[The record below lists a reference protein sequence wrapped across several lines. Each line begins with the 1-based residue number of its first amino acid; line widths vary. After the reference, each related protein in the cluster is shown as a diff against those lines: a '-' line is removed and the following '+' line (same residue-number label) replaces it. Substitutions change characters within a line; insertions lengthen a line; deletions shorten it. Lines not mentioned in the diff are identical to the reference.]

1 MCHSTSIN
9 LDDNKGRNYE
19 GGLYMFNDNKNNEN
33 NNEYQ
38 FTFDDLDPFYEEA
51 LKKQRKNSTGKFLKS
66 LAVFALFV
74 AFTVTVSFGSVYI
87 YTEHFA
93 PASQSNNS
101 TTQNTS
107 QNTVTYLPTST
118 SDSLTT
124 PQIYEK
130 TINSVV
136 AISTYLNQGGYQQ
149 AIGTGTGII
158 MSEDGYII
166 TNAHVIEDGNQIT
179 VTLND
184 GTEYQAQVVGS
195 DSKVDIAVIKVEAT
209 GLTAGNFGDS
219 DSLVHGEP
227 AIVIGNPLGMDFA
240 GTITDGIISSTSR
253 EVKID
258 NYIMNLL
265 QTNAAVNPGNSGGP
279 LINCRGE
286 IVGVVSAKISV
297 DDVEGIGFAIPINTA
312 LNVANDFIE
321 YGYVKNRP
329 MLGISVEVV
338 PELYAQFYGSQPGL
352 KVVSVQDGSAADLAG
367 IMPGDRIISFNGTEI
382 STSAELD
389 YEKDKYNIG
398 DTVKITVLRENQEI
412 TLDLTLMENTSAQ

>member
-1 MCHSTSIN
+1 
-9 LDDNKGRNYE
+9 
-19 GGLYMFNDNKNNEN
+19 MFNDNKNNEN

-158 MSEDGYII
+158 
-166 TNAHVIEDGNQIT
+166 
-179 VTLND
+179 
-184 GTEYQAQVVGS
+184 
-195 DSKVDIAVIKVEAT
+195 
-209 GLTAGNFGDS
+209 
-219 DSLVHGEP
+219 P
-227 AIVIGNPLGMDFA
+227 
-240 GTITDGIISSTSR
+240 
-253 EVKID
+253 
-258 NYIMNLL
+258 
-265 QTNAAVNPGNSGGP
+265 
-279 LINCRGE
+279 C
-286 IVGVVSAKISV
+286 
-297 DDVEGIGFAIPINTA
+297 
-312 LNVANDFIE
+312 
-321 YGYVKNRP
+321 
-329 MLGISVEVV
+329 
-338 PELYAQFYGSQPGL
+338 
-352 KVVSVQDGSAADLAG
+352 
-367 IMPGDRIISFNGTEI
+367 
-382 STSAELD
+382 
-389 YEKDKYNIG
+389 
-398 DTVKITVLRENQEI
+398 
-412 TLDLTLMENTSAQ
+412 

>member
-1 MCHSTSIN
+1 
-9 LDDNKGRNYE
+9 
-19 GGLYMFNDNKNNEN
+19 MFNDNKNNEN

-149 AIGTGTGII
+149 AIRTGTGII

-166 TNAHVIEDGNQIT
+166 TNAHVIENGNQIT

-338 PELYAQFYGSQPGL
+338 PEQYAQFYGSQPGL

>member
-1 MCHSTSIN
+1 
-9 LDDNKGRNYE
+9 
-19 GGLYMFNDNKNNEN
+19 MFNDNKNNEN

-166 TNAHVIEDGNQIT
+166 TNAHVIEDGNQIM

-265 QTNAAVNPGNSGGP
+265 QTNAAVNRGNSGGP

-367 IMPGDRIISFNGTEI
+367 IMPGDRIIFFNGTEI

>member
-1 MCHSTSIN
+1 
-9 LDDNKGRNYE
+9 
-19 GGLYMFNDNKNNEN
+19 MFNDNKNNEN

-51 LKKQRKNSTGKFLKS
+51 LKKQRKNSTSKFLKS

-166 TNAHVIEDGNQIT
+166 TNAHVIEDGNQIM

-338 PELYAQFYGSQPGL
+338 PEQYAQFYGSQPGL

-412 TLDLTLMENTSAQ
+412 TLNLTLMENTSAQ

>member
-1 MCHSTSIN
+1 
-9 LDDNKGRNYE
+9 
-19 GGLYMFNDNKNNEN
+19 MFNDNKNNEN

-166 TNAHVIEDGNQIT
+166 TNAHVIEDGNQIM

-338 PELYAQFYGSQPGL
+338 PEQYAQFYGSQPGL

-412 TLDLTLMENTSAQ
+412 TLNLTLMENTSAQ

>member
-1 MCHSTSIN
+1 
-9 LDDNKGRNYE
+9 
-19 GGLYMFNDNKNNEN
+19 MFNDNKNNEN

-93 PASQSNNS
+93 PASHSNNS

-166 TNAHVIEDGNQIT
+166 TNAHVIEDGNQIM

-338 PELYAQFYGSQPGL
+338 PEQYAQFYGSQPGL

>member
-1 MCHSTSIN
+1 
-9 LDDNKGRNYE
+9 
-19 GGLYMFNDNKNNEN
+19 MFNDNKNNEN

-87 YTEHFA
+87 YTEHFS

-166 TNAHVIEDGNQIT
+166 TNAHVIEDGNQIM

-265 QTNAAVNPGNSGGP
+265 QTNAAVNRGNSGGP

-367 IMPGDRIISFNGTEI
+367 IMPGDRIIFFNGTEI

>member
-1 MCHSTSIN
+1 
-9 LDDNKGRNYE
+9 
-19 GGLYMFNDNKNNEN
+19 MFNDNKNNEN

-338 PELYAQFYGSQPGL
+338 PEQYAQFYGSQPGL

-398 DTVKITVLRENQEI
+398 DTVKITVLREDQEI
-412 TLDLTLMENTSAQ
+412 TFDLTLMENTSAQ

>member
-1 MCHSTSIN
+1 
-9 LDDNKGRNYE
+9 
-19 GGLYMFNDNKNNEN
+19 MFNDNKNNEN

-265 QTNAAVNPGNSGGP
+265 QTNAAVNRGNSGGP

-367 IMPGDRIISFNGTEI
+367 IMPGDRIIFFNGTEI

>member
-1 MCHSTSIN
+1 
-9 LDDNKGRNYE
+9 
-19 GGLYMFNDNKNNEN
+19 MFNDNKNNEN

-149 AIGTGTGII
+149 AIGTGTGIS

-166 TNAHVIEDGNQIT
+166 TNAHVIEDGNQIM

-209 GLTAGNFGDS
+209 GLTSGNFGDS

>member
-1 MCHSTSIN
+1 
-9 LDDNKGRNYE
+9 
-19 GGLYMFNDNKNNEN
+19 MFNDNKNNEN

-329 MLGISVEVV
+329 MLGIAVEVV

>member
-1 MCHSTSIN
+1 
-9 LDDNKGRNYE
+9 
-19 GGLYMFNDNKNNEN
+19 MFNDNKNNEN

-51 LKKQRKNSTGKFLKS
+51 LKKQRKNSTSKFLKS

-166 TNAHVIEDGNQIT
+166 TNAHVIEDGNQIM

-195 DSKVDIAVIKVEAT
+195 DSKVDIAVIKVGAT

-338 PELYAQFYGSQPGL
+338 PEQYAQFYGSQPGL

>member
-1 MCHSTSIN
+1 
-9 LDDNKGRNYE
+9 
-19 GGLYMFNDNKNNEN
+19 MFNDNKNNEN

-166 TNAHVIEDGNQIT
+166 TNAHVIEDGNHIT

>member
-1 MCHSTSIN
+1 
-9 LDDNKGRNYE
+9 
-19 GGLYMFNDNKNNEN
+19 MFNDNKNNEN

-166 TNAHVIEDGNQIT
+166 TNAHVIEDGNQIM

-338 PELYAQFYGSQPGL
+338 PEQYAQFYGSQPGL

>member
-1 MCHSTSIN
+1 
-9 LDDNKGRNYE
+9 
-19 GGLYMFNDNKNNEN
+19 MFNDNKNNEN

-338 PELYAQFYGSQPGL
+338 PEQYAQFYGSQPGL

>member
-1 MCHSTSIN
+1 
-9 LDDNKGRNYE
+9 
-19 GGLYMFNDNKNNEN
+19 MFNDNKNNEN

-74 AFTVTVSFGSVYI
+74 AFTVTVSFGWVYI

>member
-1 MCHSTSIN
+1 
-9 LDDNKGRNYE
+9 
-19 GGLYMFNDNKNNEN
+19 MFNDNKNNEN

-166 TNAHVIEDGNQIT
+166 TNAHVIEDGNQIM

-265 QTNAAVNPGNSGGP
+265 QTNAAVNRGNSGGP

-329 MLGISVEVV
+329 MLGISVEVF
-338 PELYAQFYGSQPGL
+338 PEQYAQFYGSQPGL

>member
-1 MCHSTSIN
+1 
-9 LDDNKGRNYE
+9 
-19 GGLYMFNDNKNNEN
+19 MFNDNKNNEN

-209 GLTAGNFGDS
+209 CLTAGNFGDS

-265 QTNAAVNPGNSGGP
+265 QTNAAVNRGNSGGP

-367 IMPGDRIISFNGTEI
+367 IMPGDRIIFFNGTEI

>member
-1 MCHSTSIN
+1 
-9 LDDNKGRNYE
+9 
-19 GGLYMFNDNKNNEN
+19 MFNDNKNNEN

-51 LKKQRKNSTGKFLKS
+51 LKKQRKNSTSKFLKS

-166 TNAHVIEDGNQIT
+166 TNAHVIEDGNQIM

-338 PELYAQFYGSQPGL
+338 PEQYAQFYGSQPGL

>member
-1 MCHSTSIN
+1 M
-9 LDDNKGRNYE
+9 
-19 GGLYMFNDNKNNEN
+19 
-33 NNEYQ
+33 
-38 FTFDDLDPFYEEA
+38 
-51 LKKQRKNSTGKFLKS
+51 
-66 LAVFALFV
+66 
-74 AFTVTVSFGSVYI
+74 
-87 YTEHFA
+87 
-93 PASQSNNS
+93 
-101 TTQNTS
+101 
-107 QNTVTYLPTST
+107 
-118 SDSLTT
+118 
-124 PQIYEK
+124 
-130 TINSVV
+130 V

-166 TNAHVIEDGNQIT
+166 TNAHVIEDGNQIM

-265 QTNAAVNPGNSGGP
+265 QTNAAVNRGNSGGP

-367 IMPGDRIISFNGTEI
+367 IMPGDRIIFFNGTEI

>member
-1 MCHSTSIN
+1 
-9 LDDNKGRNYE
+9 
-19 GGLYMFNDNKNNEN
+19 MFNDNKNNEN

-338 PELYAQFYGSQPGL
+338 PEQYAQFYGSQPGL

-398 DTVKITVLRENQEI
+398 DTVEITVLRENQEI

>member
-1 MCHSTSIN
+1 
-9 LDDNKGRNYE
+9 
-19 GGLYMFNDNKNNEN
+19 MFNDNKSNEN

-166 TNAHVIEDGNQIT
+166 TNAHVIEDGNQIM

-338 PELYAQFYGSQPGL
+338 PEQYAQFYGSQPGL

>member
-1 MCHSTSIN
+1 
-9 LDDNKGRNYE
+9 
-19 GGLYMFNDNKNNEN
+19 MFNDNKNNEN

-166 TNAHVIEDGNQIT
+166 TNAHVIEDGNQIM

-286 IVGVVSAKISV
+286 IVGVVSVKISV

>member
-1 MCHSTSIN
+1 
-9 LDDNKGRNYE
+9 
-19 GGLYMFNDNKNNEN
+19 MFNDNKNNEN

>member
-1 MCHSTSIN
+1 
-9 LDDNKGRNYE
+9 
-19 GGLYMFNDNKNNEN
+19 MFNDNKNNEN

-166 TNAHVIEDGNQIT
+166 TNAHVIEDGNQIM